1 MGASLP
7 EPSDFF
13 DSRTHLFEGY
23 LDYLRAR
30 IVEKVSQ
37 LPESERRSSRLASG
51 WTPMELVKHLTFVE
65 MRWLK
70 WGFEGRDV
78 DDPWGDRRDDRWHVD
93 QSETFSEL
101 AAAFAARAQRSRDII
116 ECHEMTEIGRPG
128 PRWGG
133 GDPPSLERILFHLLQ
148 EYARHLGHLDIVCEL
163 FDDSTG
169 E

>member
-1 MGASLP
+1 MGVSLP

-51 WTPMELVKHLTFVE
+51 WTPMELIKHLTFVE
-65 MRWLK
+65 MRWLE

-78 DDPWGDRRDDRWHVD
+78 DDPWGIAATIVGTWISRR
-93 QSETFSEL
+93 
-101 AAAFAARAQRSRDII
+101 
-116 ECHEMTEIGRPG
+116 
-128 PRWGG
+128 
-133 GDPPSLERILFHLLQ
+133 PSLSWRP
-148 EYARHLGHLDIVCEL
+148 R
-163 FDDSTG
+163 
-169 E
+169 